1 MPAVKSFTLYAL
13 ELPFRK
19 PFKHAAK
26 ERWTSDSILLK
37 CELEDGSIG
46 FGECLPRDYVSG
58 ESRDDAYV
66 LMEHCFLPR
75 LIGQEFT
82 TWQELVDFLTDCN
95 GRAPACWTE
104 PGKPQTAAW
113 AAVDLALLDA
123 FGHAFKQPVQLSGQT
138 QLPNDFRYSV
148 VFSSAEGWSYLKTL
162 LMVRL
167 YGFRQVK
174 LKIGAEGSIDMV
186 RTARKVLG
194 SGCDIRVDVNMAWD
208 VSSALDMMP
217 RLAEYGVRSFEQP
230 LMPDDIDG
238 LAQLVRDTGLEV
250 MVDESL
256 NDADS
261 LERLIKSKACTSLHV
276 RISKCGGLIA
286 AYDRCRRGFDE
297 GLIIQVGCQVGESS
311 LLSAAQLKLIA
322 GVGERVRFGEGCF
335 GHHLLKEDPVTP
347 LLQFGYAGQPPCR
360 PSGPGL
366 GVEIDRH
373 ALPLWVKRSVLI
385 TA

>member
-1 MPAVKSFTLYAL
+1 MPAIKSFTLHAL

-26 ERWTSDSILLK
+26 ERWTSDSILLL
-37 CELEDGSIG
+37 CELDDGSVG

-58 ESRDDAYV
+58 ESRDDAYA

-82 TWQELVDFLTDCN
+82 SWQELLDFLTACN
-95 GRAPACWTE
+95 GRAPAGWTE

-123 FGHAFKQPVQLSGQT
+123 FGHSFKQPAQLSGQT
-138 QLPNDFRYSV
+138 HFPNAFRYSV
-148 VFSSAEGWSYLKTL
+148 VFSTAEGWSYLKTL
-162 LMVRL
+162 LKVRL

-174 LKIGAEGSIDMV
+174 LKIGAEGAVDMV

-194 SGCDIRVDVNMAWD
+194 AGCDIRIDANMAWD
-208 VSSALDMMP
+208 VGSALDMMP

-230 LMPDDIDG
+230 LVPDDIDG

-261 LERLIKSKACTSLHV
+261 LETLIRTKACTSLNV
-276 RISKCGGLIA
+276 RISKCGGLVA
-286 AYDRCRRGFDE
+286 AYDRCRRGLEE

-311 LLSAAQLKLIA
+311 LLSAAQLALIA
-322 GVGERVRFGEGCF
+322 RVGEKVRFGEGCF
-335 GHHLLKEDPVTP
+335 GHHLLKEDPVKP
-347 LLQFGYAGQPPCR
+347 LLQFGYGGRPPTR
-360 PSGPGL
+360 TVDKGF
-366 GVEIDRH
+366 GVEVDQNV
-373 ALPLWVKRSVLI
+373 LSQWVERCVLI
-385 TA
+385 PG